1 MVSKAADCVYA
12 FFTILQL
19 RAHQTNH
26 RTNEKES
33 KKKKEA
39 FFNCLHTF
47 LDWSVENNYHYLACT
62 FINYQSGSSTPPKQ
76 MALSST
82 FHL

>member
-12 FFTILQL
+12 FFTILQP
-19 RAHQTNH
+19 RVHQTNH
-26 RTNEKES
+26 RTNEKAS
-33 KKKKEA
+33 KKKEA

-47 LDWSVENNYHYLACT
+47 LDWSVKNNYHYLAYT
-62 FINYQSGSSTPPKQ
+62 FINYQSDSSTAPKQ